1 MTAGRLISRRE
12 RPPQD
17 WQRCSDGAWNPSA
30 RSYWCPLEQRYSY
43 IGNSH
48 RPPASGI
55 ESRPLRA
62 AAETNIA
69 GSSPSRKS
77 ARSCARRF
85 LVRRR
90 LYLIYSPAD
99 TFPQE
104 GELFAHCRI
113 DEVTPGGRRSLR
125 PPDTPLEP
133 EDEEVHLRGAQRH
146 PHHRPAANR
155 GPP

>member
-17 WQRCSDGAWNPSA
+17 GQRCSDGAWNPSA

-62 AAETNIA
+62 AAGTNIA
-69 GSSPSRKS
+69 GKP
-77 ARSCARRF
+77 ARSQEQRLGGFLF
-85 LVRRR
+85 LVPCS
-90 LYLIYSPAD
+90 LFLIYSPAD
-99 TFPQE
+99 TFPKKE
-104 GELFAHCRI
+104 TCFP
-113 DEVTPGGRRSLR
+113 T
-125 PPDTPLEP
+125 
-133 EDEEVHLRGAQRH
+133 
-146 PHHRPAANR
+146 
-155 GPP
+155 